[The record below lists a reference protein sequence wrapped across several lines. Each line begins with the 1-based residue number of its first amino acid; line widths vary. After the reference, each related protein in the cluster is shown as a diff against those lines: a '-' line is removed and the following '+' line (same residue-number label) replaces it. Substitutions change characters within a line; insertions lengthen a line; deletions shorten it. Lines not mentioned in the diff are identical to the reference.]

1 MAVITNSGLMKFK
14 DKNGN
19 IYAILPITT
28 KDNVDGLEGVHVRL
42 KGITTAGTGS
52 SYTATVEGID
62 TLETGITFIMIP
74 HIASTAV
81 NPTLDVNGLG
91 AKSIRRRVSGNTATT
106 VTGSTENWIS
116 ANKPIMVTYDG
127 TFWIVDFDQPNVND
141 LYGTL
146 GSDKISYDNTTSGL
160 TSTNVK
166 EAIDE
171 VAASKTEIQS
181 HISNSDIHVTAEEK
195 ASWNAKADASELESH
210 TSNNDIHVT
219 AEEKAAWNEKATTTY
234 VTEQIE
240 AAIGSALGG
249 SY

>member
-42 KGITTAGTGS
+42 KGTTTAGTGS

-62 TLETGITFIMIP
+62 TLETGITFMMVP
-74 HIASTAV
+74 HVSSEIV

-91 AKSIRRRVSGNTATT
+91 AKPIRRRVSGDTATT

-127 TFWIVDFDQPNVND
+127 DYWVVDFDRPNVND

-146 GSDKISYDNTTSGL
+146 GSDKISYDNATSGL
-160 TSTNVK
+160 TSTSVK

-171 VAASKTEIQS
+171 VASKVDAAASKTEVQS
-181 HISNSDIHVTAEEK
+181 HVTNTDIHVTAEEK
-195 ASWNAKADASELESH
+195 
-210 TSNNDIHVT
+210 T
-219 AEEKAAWNEKATTTY
+219 AWNEKATTTY

>member
-42 KGITTAGTGS
+42 KGTTTAGTGS

-62 TLETGITFIMIP
+62 TLETGITFMMVP
-74 HIASTAV
+74 HISSEIV

-91 AKSIRRRVSGNTATT
+91 AKPIRRRVSGDTATT

-116 ANKPIMVTYDG
+116 ANKPIMITYDG
-127 TFWIVDFDQPNVND
+127 DYWVVDFDRPNAND

-146 GSDKISYDNTTSGL
+146 GSDKISYDNATSGL

-171 VAASKTEIQS
+171 VASKVDAAASKTEVQS
-181 HISNSDIHVTAEEK
+181 HVTNTDIHVTAEEK
-195 ASWNAKADASELESH
+195 M
-210 TSNNDIHVT
+210 
-219 AEEKAAWNEKATTTY
+219 AWNEKATTTY

>member
-42 KGITTAGTGS
+42 KGTTTAGTGS

-62 TLETGITFIMIP
+62 TLETGITFMMVP
-74 HIASTAV
+74 HVSSEIV

-91 AKSIRRRVSGNTATT
+91 AKPIRRRVSGDTATT

-127 TFWIVDFDQPNVND
+127 DYWVVDFDRPNVND

-146 GSDKISYDNTTSGL
+146 GSDKISYDNATSGL

-171 VAASKTEIQS
+171 VASKVDAAASKTEVQS
-181 HISNSDIHVTAEEK
+181 HVTNTDIHVTAEEK
-195 ASWNAKADASELESH
+195 
-210 TSNNDIHVT
+210 T
-219 AEEKAAWNEKATTTY
+219 AWNEKATTTY

>member
-42 KGITTAGTGS
+42 KGTTTAGTGS
-52 SYTATVEGID
+52 AYTATVEGID
-62 TLETGITFIMIP
+62 TLETGVTFIMIP
-74 HIASTAV
+74 HVASEIV

-91 AKSIRRRVSGNTATT
+91 AKPIRRRISDNTATT
-106 VTGSTENWIS
+106 VTGSTSNWIS
-116 ANKPIMVTYDG
+116 ANRPIMVTYDG
-127 TFWIVDFDQPNVND
+127 DYWVVDFDRPNAND

-146 GSDKISYDNTTSGL
+146 GSDKISYDNATSGL
-160 TSTNVK
+160 TSTSVK

-171 VAASKTEIQS
+171 VTSKVDAAASKTEVQS
-181 HISNSDIHVTAEEK
+181 HVTNTDIHVTAEEK
-195 ASWNAKADASELESH
+195 
-210 TSNNDIHVT
+210 T
-219 AEEKAAWNEKATTTY
+219 AWNEKATTTY

>member
-42 KGITTAGTGS
+42 KGTTTAGTGS
-52 SYTATVEGID
+52 AYTATVEGID
-62 TLETGITFIMIP
+62 TLETGVTFMMVP
-74 HIASTAV
+74 HISSEIV

-91 AKSIRRRVSGNTATT
+91 AKPIRRRVSGDTATT

-116 ANKPIMVTYDG
+116 ANKPVMVTYDG
-127 TFWIVDFDQPNVND
+127 DYWVVDFDRPNAND

-146 GSDKISYDNTTSGL
+146 GSDKISYDNATSGL

-171 VAASKTEIQS
+171 VASKVDAAASKTEVQS
-181 HISNSDIHVTAEEK
+181 HVTNTDIHVTAEEK
-195 ASWNAKADASELESH
+195 
-210 TSNNDIHVT
+210 T
-219 AEEKAAWNEKATTTY
+219 AWNEKATTTY

>member
-42 KGITTAGTGS
+42 KGTTTAGTGS

-62 TLETGITFIMIP
+62 TLETGITFMMVP
-74 HIASTAV
+74 HVSSEIV

-91 AKSIRRRVSGNTATT
+91 AKPIRRRVSGDTATT

-127 TFWIVDFDQPNVND
+127 DYWVVDFDRPNVND

-146 GSDKISYDNTTSGL
+146 GSDKISYDNATSGL

-171 VAASKTEIQS
+171 VASKVDAAASGTEVQS
-181 HISNSDIHVTAEEK
+181 HITNTDIHVTAEEK
-195 ASWNAKADASELESH
+195 
-210 TSNNDIHVT
+210 T
-219 AEEKAAWNEKATTTY
+219 AWNEKATTTY

>member
-1 MAVITNSGLMKFK
+1 MAVIKNSGLMKFK
-14 DKNGN
+14 DKNGDV
-19 IYAILPITT
+19 YAILPITT

-52 SYTATVEGID
+52 AYTATVEGID
-62 TLETGITFIMIP
+62 ALEAGVTFMMIP
-74 HIASTAV
+74 HVASTAV
-81 NPTLDVNGLG
+81 DPTLDVNGLG
-91 AKSIRRRVSGNTATT
+91 AKTIRRRVSGNTATT

-127 TFWIVDFDQPNVND
+127 AFWIVDFDQPNVND

-146 GSDKISYDNTTSGL
+146 GSNKISYDNTTSGL

-171 VAASKTEIQS
+171 VASKVDAAASKTEVQS
-181 HISNSDIHVTAEEK
+181 HVTNTDIHVTAEEK
-195 ASWNAKADASELESH
+195 
-210 TSNNDIHVT
+210 T
-219 AEEKAAWNEKATTTY
+219 AWNEKATTTY

>member
-1 MAVITNSGLMKFK
+1 MAVIKNSGLMKFK

-19 IYAILPITT
+19 IFAILPITT

-42 KGITTAGTGS
+42 KGTTTAGTGS
-52 SYTATVEGID
+52 AYTATVEGID
-62 TLETGITFIMIP
+62 TLETGVTFIMIP
-74 HIASTAV
+74 HVASEIV

-91 AKSIRRRVSGNTATT
+91 TKPIRRRISGNTATT
-106 VTGSTENWIS
+106 VTGSTSNWIS

-127 TFWIVDFDQPNVND
+127 DYWVVDFDRPNAND

-146 GSDKISYDNTTSGL
+146 GSDKIGYDNTTSGL

-171 VAASKTEIQS
+171 VASKVDTAASETEVQS
-181 HISNSDIHVTAEEK
+181 HVTNTDIHVTAEEK
-195 ASWNAKADASELESH
+195 
-210 TSNNDIHVT
+210 T
-219 AEEKAAWNEKATTTY
+219 AWNEKATTTY

>member
-42 KGITTAGTGS
+42 KGTTTAGTGS
-52 SYTATVEGID
+52 AYTATVEGID
-62 TLETGITFIMIP
+62 TLETGITFMMVP
-74 HIASTAV
+74 HVSSEIV
-81 NPTLDVNGLG
+81 DPTLDVNGLG
-91 AKSIRRRVSGNTATT
+91 AKSIRRRVSGDTAIT

-127 TFWIVDFDQPNVND
+127 DYWVVDFDRPNAND

-146 GSDKISYDNTTSGL
+146 GSDKISYDNATSGL

-171 VAASKTEIQS
+171 VASKVDAAASETEVQS
-181 HISNSDIHVTAEEK
+181 HITNTGIHVTAEEK
-195 ASWNAKADASELESH
+195 
-210 TSNNDIHVT
+210 I
-219 AEEKAAWNEKATTTY
+219 AWNEKATTTY

>member
-1 MAVITNSGLMKFK
+1 MAVTKHSGLMKFK
-14 DKNGN
+14 DKNGDV
-19 IYAILPITT
+19 YAILPITT

-52 SYTATVEGID
+52 AYTATVEGID
-62 TLETGITFIMIP
+62 TLETGVTFMMIP
-74 HIASTAV
+74 HIASTTV

-91 AKSIRRRVSGNTATT
+91 AKSIRRRVSGDTATT

-116 ANKPIMVTYDG
+116 ANKPVMVTYDG
-127 TFWIVDFDQPNVND
+127 TFWIVDFDQPNAND
-141 LYGTL
+141 LYGTINS
-146 GSDKISYDNTTSGL
+146 GNVSYDNTTSGL

-171 VAASKTEIQS
+171 VASKVDAAASETEVQS
-181 HISNSDIHVTAEEK
+181 HVTNTDIHVTAEEK
-195 ASWNAKADASELESH
+195 
-210 TSNNDIHVT
+210 T
-219 AEEKAAWNEKATTTY
+219 AWNEKATTTY

>member
-1 MAVITNSGLMKFK
+1 MAVIKNSGLMKFK

-19 IYAILPITT
+19 IFAILPITT

-42 KGITTAGTGS
+42 KGTTTAGTGS
-52 SYTATVEGID
+52 AYTATVEGID
-62 TLETGITFIMIP
+62 TLETGITFMMVP
-74 HIASTAV
+74 HVSSEIV

-91 AKSIRRRVSGNTATT
+91 AKPIRRRVSGDTATT
-106 VTGSTENWIS
+106 VTGSIGNWIS

-127 TFWIVDFDQPNVND
+127 DYWVVDFDRPNVND

-146 GSDKISYDNTTSGL
+146 GSGRINYDNATSGL

-171 VAASKTEIQS
+171 VASKVDAAASGTEVQS
-181 HISNSDIHVTAEEK
+181 HVTNTDIHVTAEEK
-195 ASWNAKADASELESH
+195 
-210 TSNNDIHVT
+210 TS
-219 AEEKAAWNEKATTTY
+219 WNEKATTTY

>member
-1 MAVITNSGLMKFK
+1 MAVIKNSGLMKFK

-19 IYAILPITT
+19 IFAILPITT

-42 KGITTAGTGS
+42 KGTTTAGTGS
-52 SYTATVEGID
+52 AYTATVEGID
-62 TLETGITFIMIP
+62 TLETGVTFIMIP
-74 HIASTAV
+74 HVASEIV

-91 AKSIRRRVSGNTATT
+91 AKPIRRRISGNTATT

-127 TFWIVDFDQPNVND
+127 DYWVVDFDRPNVND

-146 GSDKISYDNTTSGL
+146 GSDKIGYDNTTSGL

-171 VAASKTEIQS
+171 VASKVDAAASKTEVQS
-181 HISNSDIHVTAEEK
+181 HVTNTDIHVTAEEK
-195 ASWNAKADASELESH
+195 
-210 TSNNDIHVT
+210 T
-219 AEEKAAWNEKATTTY
+219 AWNEKATTTY

>member
-1 MAVITNSGLMKFK
+1 MAVIKNSGLMKFK

-52 SYTATVEGID
+52 AYTATVEGID
-62 TLETGITFIMIP
+62 ALETGVTFMMIP
-74 HIASTAV
+74 HVSSEIV

-91 AKSIRRRVSGNTATT
+91 AKPIRRRISGDTSTT

-127 TFWIVDFDQPNVND
+127 DYWLVDLDRPNVND
-141 LYGTL
+141 LYGTISS
-146 GSDKISYDNTTSGL
+146 GNVSYDNTTSGL
-160 TSTNVK
+160 VSTNVK

-171 VAASKTEIQS
+171 MASDIEP
-181 HISNSDIHVTAEEK
+181 HISNDNIHVTSEEK
-195 ASWNAKADASELESH
+195 AAWNDKAEGFDLQTH
-210 TSNNDIHVT
+210 TSNTDIHVT

>member
-1 MAVITNSGLMKFK
+1 MAVTKHSGLMKFK
-14 DKNGN
+14 DKNGDV
-19 IYAILPITT
+19 YAILPITT
-28 KDNVDGLEGVHVRL
+28 KDNVDGLVGVHVRL
-42 KGITTAGTGS
+42 KGITTAGAGS
-52 SYTATVEGID
+52 AYTATVEGID
-62 TLETGITFIMIP
+62 ALETGVTFMMIP
-74 HIASTAV
+74 HVASTAV

-127 TFWIVDFDQPNVND
+127 LFWIVDFDQPNVND
-141 LYGTL
+141 LYGTISS
-146 GSDKISYDNTTSGL
+146 GNVSYDNTTSGL
-160 TSTNVK
+160 VSTNVK

-181 HISNSDIHVTAEEK
+181 HISDTDIHVTAEEK
-195 ASWNAKADASELESH
+195 SVWAAKADSSELDTH

-219 AEEKAAWNEKATTTY
+219 AEEKIAWNEKATTTY

>member
-1 MAVITNSGLMKFK
+1 MAVIKNSGLMKFK

-19 IYAILPITT
+19 IFAILPITT

-52 SYTATVEGID
+52 AYTATVEGID
-62 TLETGITFIMIP
+62 AVETGVTFMMIP

-127 TFWIVDFDQPNVND
+127 DYWVVDFDRPNAND

-146 GSDKISYDNTTSGL
+146 GSDKISYGSATSGL

-171 VAASKTEIQS
+171 VASKVDAAASKTEVQS
-181 HISNSDIHVTAEEK
+181 HVTITDLPVTAEEK
-195 ASWNAKADASELESH
+195 
-210 TSNNDIHVT
+210 T
-219 AEEKAAWNEKATTTY
+219 AWNEKATTTY

>member
-1 MAVITNSGLMKFK
+1 MAVIKNSGLMKFK

-42 KGITTAGTGS
+42 KGTTTAGTGS
-52 SYTATVEGID
+52 AYTATVEGID
-62 TLETGITFIMIP
+62 TLETGVTFIMIP
-74 HIASTAV
+74 HVASEIV

-91 AKSIRRRVSGNTATT
+91 AKPIRRRVSGDTAIT
-106 VTGSTENWIS
+106 VTGSIENWIS
-116 ANKPIMVTYDG
+116 ANKPVMVTYDG

-146 GSDKISYDNTTSGL
+146 GSGKISYDNTTSGL
-160 TSTNVK
+160 TSTSVK

-171 VAASKTEIQS
+171 VASKVDAAASKTEVQS
-181 HISNSDIHVTAEEK
+181 HVTNTDIHVTAEEK
-195 ASWNAKADASELESH
+195 
-210 TSNNDIHVT
+210 T
-219 AEEKAAWNEKATTTY
+219 AWNEKATTTY

>member
-1 MAVITNSGLMKFK
+1 MAVIKNSGLMKFK

-19 IYAILPITT
+19 IFAILPITT

-42 KGITTAGTGS
+42 KGTTTAGTGS
-52 SYTATVEGID
+52 AYTATVEGID
-62 TLETGITFIMIP
+62 TLETGVTFIMIP
-74 HIASTAV
+74 HVASEIV

-91 AKSIRRRVSGNTATT
+91 AKPIRRRISGNTATT

-127 TFWIVDFDQPNVND
+127 DYWVVDFDRPNVND

-146 GSDKISYDNTTSGL
+146 GSDKISYDNATSGL
-160 TSTNVK
+160 TSTSVK

-171 VAASKTEIQS
+171 VASKADAAASETEVQS
-181 HISNSDIHVTAEEK
+181 HVTNTDIHVTAEEK
-195 ASWNAKADASELESH
+195 
-210 TSNNDIHVT
+210 T
-219 AEEKAAWNEKATTTY
+219 AWNEKATTTY

>member
-52 SYTATVEGID
+52 AYTATVEGID
-62 TLETGITFIMIP
+62 TLETGITFMMVP
-74 HIASTAV
+74 HVSSEIV

-91 AKSIRRRVSGNTATT
+91 AKPIRRRVSGDTATT

-127 TFWIVDFDQPNVND
+127 DYWVVDFDRPNAND

-171 VAASKTEIQS
+171 VASKVDAAASKTEVQS
-181 HISNSDIHVTAEEK
+181 HVTNTDIHVTAEEK
-195 ASWNAKADASELESH
+195 
-210 TSNNDIHVT
+210 T
-219 AEEKAAWNEKATTTY
+219 AWNEKATTTY

>member
-1 MAVITNSGLMKFK
+1 MAVIKNSGLMKFK

-52 SYTATVEGID
+52 AYTATVEGID
-62 TLETGITFIMIP
+62 ALETGVTFMMIP
-74 HIASTAV
+74 HVASTAI

-106 VTGSTENWIS
+106 VTGSTESWIS

-127 TFWIVDFDQPNVND
+127 LFWIVDFDQPNVND

-146 GSDKISYDNTTSGL
+146 GSDKISYDNATSGL

-171 VAASKTEIQS
+171 VASKVDAAASKTEVQL
-181 HISNSDIHVTAEEK
+181 HVMNADIHVTAEEK
-195 ASWNAKADASELESH
+195 
-210 TSNNDIHVT
+210 T
-219 AEEKAAWNEKATTTY
+219 AWNEKATTTY

>member
-1 MAVITNSGLMKFK
+1 MAVITNSSLMKFK

-42 KGITTAGTGS
+42 KGTTTAGTGS
-52 SYTATVEGID
+52 AYTATVEGID
-62 TLETGITFIMIP
+62 TLETGVTFMMVP
-74 HIASTAV
+74 HVSSEIVS
-81 NPTLDVNGLG
+81 PTLDVNGLG
-91 AKSIRRRVSGNTATT
+91 AKPIRRRISGDTATT

-127 TFWIVDFDQPNVND
+127 DYWVVDLDRPNAND

-146 GSDKISYDNTTSGL
+146 GSDKISYDNATSGL
-160 TSTNVK
+160 ASTNIK

-171 VAASKTEIQS
+171 VASKVDAAASKTEVHS
-181 HISNSDIHVTAEEK
+181 HVTNTDIHVTAEEK
-195 ASWNAKADASELESH
+195 
-210 TSNNDIHVT
+210 TS
-219 AEEKAAWNEKATTTY
+219 WNEKATTTY

>member
-42 KGITTAGTGS
+42 KGTTTAGTGS

-62 TLETGITFIMIP
+62 TLETGITFMMVP
-74 HIASTAV
+74 HVSSEIV

-91 AKSIRRRVSGNTATT
+91 AKPIRRRVSGDTATT

-127 TFWIVDFDQPNVND
+127 DYWVVDFDRPNAND

-146 GSDKISYDNTTSGL
+146 GSDKISYDNATSGL
-160 TSTNVK
+160 TSTSVK

-171 VAASKTEIQS
+171 VASKVDAAASKTEVQS
-181 HISNSDIHVTAEEK
+181 HVTNTDIHVTAEEK
-195 ASWNAKADASELESH
+195 
-210 TSNNDIHVT
+210 T
-219 AEEKAAWNEKATTTY
+219 AWNEKATTTY

>member
-42 KGITTAGTGS
+42 KGTTTAGTGS

-62 TLETGITFIMIP
+62 ALETGITFMMVP
-74 HIASTAV
+74 HVSSEIV

-91 AKSIRRRVSGNTATT
+91 AKPIRRRVSGDTATT

-127 TFWIVDFDQPNVND
+127 DYWVVDFDRPNVND

-146 GSDKISYDNTTSGL
+146 GSDKISYDNATSGL
-160 TSTNVK
+160 SSTNVK

-171 VAASKTEIQS
+171 VASKVDAAASKTEVQS
-181 HISNSDIHVTAEEK
+181 HVTNTDIHVTAEEK
-195 ASWNAKADASELESH
+195 
-210 TSNNDIHVT
+210 TS
-219 AEEKAAWNEKATTTY
+219 WNEKATTTY

>member
-1 MAVITNSGLMKFK
+1 MAVIKNSGLMKFK

-42 KGITTAGTGS
+42 KGTTTAGTGS
-52 SYTATVEGID
+52 AYTATVEGID
-62 TLETGITFIMIP
+62 TLETGVTFIMIP
-74 HIASTAV
+74 HVASEIV

-91 AKSIRRRVSGNTATT
+91 AKPIRRRISGNTATT

-116 ANKPIMVTYDG
+116 ANKPVMVTYDG

-141 LYGTL
+141 LYGTINS
-146 GSDKISYDNTTSGL
+146 GNVSYDNTTSGL

-181 HISNSDIHVTAEEK
+181 HISNSDIHVTTEEK
-195 ASWNAKADASELESH
+195 TAWNAKAAASELETH
-210 TSNNDIHVT
+210 TSNSDIHVT

>member
-1 MAVITNSGLMKFK
+1 MAVTKHSGLMKFK
-14 DKNGN
+14 DKNGDV
-19 IYAILPITT
+19 YAILPITT
-28 KDNVDGLEGVHVRL
+28 KNNVDGLEGVHVRL

-52 SYTATVEGID
+52 AYTATVEGID
-62 TLETGITFIMIP
+62 TLEVGVTFMMIP

-91 AKSIRRRVSGNTATT
+91 AKPIRRRVSGDIATT

-116 ANKPIMVTYDG
+116 SNKPIMVTYDG
-127 TFWIVDFDQPNVND
+127 DYWIVDFDQPNVND
-141 LYGTL
+141 LYGTINS
-146 GSDKISYDNTTSGL
+146 GNVSYDNTTSGL

-171 VAASKTEIQS
+171 VVSKVDVAASETEVQS
-181 HISNSDIHVTAEEK
+181 HVTNTDIHVTAEEK
-195 ASWNAKADASELESH
+195 
-210 TSNNDIHVT
+210 T
-219 AEEKAAWNEKATTTY
+219 AWNEKATTTY

-240 AAIGSALGG
+240 VAIGSALGG

>member
-42 KGITTAGTGS
+42 KGTTTAGTGS
-52 SYTATVEGID
+52 AYTATVEGID
-62 TLETGITFIMIP
+62 TLETGITFMMVP
-74 HIASTAV
+74 HVSSEIV

-91 AKSIRRRVSGNTATT
+91 AKPIRRRISGDTATT

-127 TFWIVDFDQPNVND
+127 DYWVVDFDRPNVND

-160 TSTNVK
+160 TSINVK

-171 VAASKTEIQS
+171 VASKVDAAASKTEVQS
-181 HISNSDIHVTAEEK
+181 HVTNTDIHVTAEEK
-195 ASWNAKADASELESH
+195 RS
-210 TSNNDIHVT
+210 
-219 AEEKAAWNEKATTTY
+219 WNEKATTTY

>member
-14 DKNGN
+14 DKYGN

-28 KDNVDGLEGVHVRL
+28 KDNVDGLKGVHVRL
-42 KGITTAGTGS
+42 KGTTTAGTGS
-52 SYTATVEGID
+52 AYTATVDGID
-62 TLETGITFIMIP
+62 TLETGITFMMVP
-74 HIASTAV
+74 HVSSEII

-91 AKSIRRRVSGNTATT
+91 AKPIRRRVSGDTATT

-127 TFWIVDFDQPNVND
+127 DYWAVDFDRPNVND

-146 GSDKISYDNTTSGL
+146 GSGKISYDNATSGL

-171 VAASKTEIQS
+171 VASKVDAAASKTEVQS
-181 HISNSDIHVTAEEK
+181 HVTNTDIHVTAEEK
-195 ASWNAKADASELESH
+195 
-210 TSNNDIHVT
+210 TS
-219 AEEKAAWNEKATTTY
+219 WNEKATTTY

>member
-42 KGITTAGTGS
+42 KGTITAGTGS
-52 SYTATVEGID
+52 AYTATVEGID
-62 TLETGITFIMIP
+62 TLETGITFMMVP
-74 HIASTAV
+74 HVSSEIV

-91 AKSIRRRVSGNTATT
+91 AKPIRRRVSGDTATT

-127 TFWIVDFDQPNVND
+127 DYWVVDFDRPNVND

-146 GSDKISYDNTTSGL
+146 GSDKISYDNATSGL
-160 TSTNVK
+160 TSTSVK

-171 VAASKTEIQS
+171 VASKVDAAASKTEVQS
-181 HISNSDIHVTAEEK
+181 HVTNTDIHVTAEEK
-195 ASWNAKADASELESH
+195 
-210 TSNNDIHVT
+210 T
-219 AEEKAAWNEKATTTY
+219 AWNEKATTTY

>member
-1 MAVITNSGLMKFK
+1 MAVIKNSGLMKFK

-19 IYAILPITT
+19 IFAILPITT

-52 SYTATVEGID
+52 AYTATVEGID
-62 TLETGITFIMIP
+62 ALETGVTFMMIP
-74 HIASTAV
+74 HVASTAV

-91 AKSIRRRVSGNTATT
+91 AKAIRRRVSGDTATT

-116 ANKPIMVTYDG
+116 ANKPVMVTYDG
-127 TFWIVDFDQPNVND
+127 DYWVVDFDRPNAND

-146 GSDKISYDNTTSGL
+146 GSDKISYDNATSGL

-171 VAASKTEIQS
+171 VASKVDAAASKTEVQS
-181 HISNSDIHVTAEEK
+181 HVTNTDIHVTAEEK
-195 ASWNAKADASELESH
+195 
-210 TSNNDIHVT
+210 T
-219 AEEKAAWNEKATTTY
+219 AWNEKATTTY

>member
-19 IYAILPITT
+19 IYAILPTTT
-28 KDNVDGLEGVHVRL
+28 KNNVDGLEGVHVRL
-42 KGITTAGTGS
+42 KGTTTAGTGS

-62 TLETGITFIMIP
+62 TLETGITFMMVP
-74 HIASTAV
+74 HVSSEIV

-91 AKSIRRRVSGNTATT
+91 AKPIRRRISGDTATT

-127 TFWIVDFDQPNVND
+127 AFWIVDFDQPNAND

-146 GSDKISYDNTTSGL
+146 GSNKISYDNTTSGL

-171 VAASKTEIQS
+171 VAAKAERAASETDLQS
-181 HISNSDIHVTAEEK
+181 HISNSDIHVTAQEK
-195 ASWNAKADASELESH
+195 
-210 TSNNDIHVT
+210 T
-219 AEEKAAWNEKATTTY
+219 AWNEKATTTY

>member
-1 MAVITNSGLMKFK
+1 MAVTKHSGLMKFK
-14 DKNGN
+14 DKNGDV
-19 IYAILPITT
+19 YAILPITT

-52 SYTATVEGID
+52 AYTATVEGID
-62 TLETGITFIMIP
+62 ALETGVTFMMIP
-74 HIASTAV
+74 HVASTAV

-91 AKSIRRRVSGNTATT
+91 AKSIRRRVSGDTAIT

-127 TFWIVDFDQPNVND
+127 DYWVVDFDRPNAND

-146 GSDKISYDNTTSGL
+146 GSGKISYDNATSGL

-171 VAASKTEIQS
+171 VASKVDAAASKTEVQS
-181 HISNSDIHVTAEEK
+181 HVTNTDIHVTAEEK
-195 ASWNAKADASELESH
+195 
-210 TSNNDIHVT
+210 T
-219 AEEKAAWNEKATTTY
+219 AWNEKATTTY